1 MIHFITPLY
10 RYNNLKIIYSTIKHQ
25 VDDFNWHLIEGSD
38 SIGEDDLSFLKN
50 DNRVKFYKIKT
61 SHPWG
66 HEQRNYFITD
76 VKCGDEDWCYFLDDD
91 NVVTWDLISTY
102 NEEKNSNTDLVL
114 FSQKAGLTEKIRLY
128 GFDEDR
134 LGLGLCDIASFMLRY
149 RLIKKTYINNIGY
162 RNADGHYA
170 ISIRELKNDH
180 IFKYYPD
187 KFVRY
192 NSLSLNI
199 I

>member
-1 MIHFITPLY
+1 
-10 RYNNLKIIYSTIKHQ
+10 
-25 VDDFNWHLIEGSD
+25 
-38 SIGEDDLSFLKN
+38 
-50 DNRVKFYKIKT
+50 
-61 SHPWG
+61 
-66 HEQRNYFITD
+66 
-76 VKCGDEDWCYFLDDD
+76 
-91 NVVTWDLISTY
+91 
-102 NEEKNSNTDLVL
+102 
-114 FSQKAGLTEKIRLY
+114 LY

-180 IFKYYPD
+180 IFKYCPD